1 MKPPVP
7 QSQPAQ
13 PAPTAVRAP
22 SAGAL
27 APALALALAVTVAAH
42 PPLARAQEAAP
53 PTDAEVV
60 AAAEAVTE
68 SVARGECRAA
78 RRAIIALTAS
88 LPTLDGRGDEAL
100 AAYATASH
108 AVLGCRLAAAPPEFG
123 GVTMGPGAAPSS
135 VTGIAYGAADAS
147 ARFGGVCIGFVAE
160 TPGHVVELPAPG
172 RLSVEAFSSYQSDI
186 ALVVRGPTTTLC
198 NDDFNGLNPA
208 VSDEVPAGRYEIYVS
223 ELDPT
228 GYGSPYELVVHGD
241 PLIAPSYGAEPTA
254 GVARVGT
261 DPSGAPYPPVILE
274 GEAHGELSAR
284 RFGTYC
290 LGRTP
295 AVPSHRIEVTE
306 YTRVSVEV
314 EAEAD
319 LALVIAMPGTAYCND
334 DFGLFNPAVSE
345 WMRPGSYDVYV
356 GPGAAGGPG
365 GSYSIRFSQD
375 DLYRGAAGSTDAVY
389 GELTLG
395 PAPARIESAGAASGY
410 ESASFRFGPA
420 CSGQVDT
427 VPSHRLVL
435 PEAGV
440 VAISAYAGSE
450 ASDLTM
456 VLTGPAGTFCADDTN
471 GRDPA
476 LMERLSA
483 GTYDLYI
490 GEYSFT
496 DAGTPY
502 GLVVAR
508 DDAGAALSRPEGVVA
523 VPAEGL
529 ERVFWG
535 IAEGWQASG
544 SVPGSDPSC
553 SGWVPFAPTL
563 TFSLEGPSR
572 VEVAARSAFD
582 LVLELR
588 GPIVEGLAPP
598 VRCNDDADGLNP
610 GIVADLEAG
619 TYEVYVGEYERRMA
633 GTAFGGSL
641 RVTPGTGEPL
651 PSAGALPAGEP
662 AHRDRLELGAAER
675 HVTVN
680 LAGRRTPAFDVGSG
694 CVGYVGTAPDLE
706 LEVTAAGRYAIR
718 TISAADT
725 TLVVDGPGGPFCND
739 DYEGFDARVEAD
751 LEPGTYRV
759 WVGTFVEGDPSDVSL
774 RYGPATR

>member
-1 MKPPVP
+1 MKKPLP
-7 QSQPAQ
+7 QTP
-13 PAPTAVRAP
+13 PAPP
-22 SAGAL
+22 
-27 APALALALAVTVAAH
+27 APALAPTSLLAALALAITLATPAA
-42 PPLARAQEAAP
+42 PARADDAAP
-53 PTDAEVV
+53 PTDAELI
-60 AAAEAVTE
+60 AAAQAISE
-68 SVARGECRAA
+68 SAARGDCRAA
-78 RRAIIALTAS
+78 RRAVVALTAS
-88 LPTLDGRGDEAL
+88 LPTLEGRGDEAL

-108 AVLGCRLAAAPPEFG
+108 AVLGCRLATAPPEFG

-186 ALVVRGPTTTLC
+186 AIVVHGPTTTLC

-208 VSDEVPAGRYEIYVS
+208 VSAEVPAGRYEIYVS
-223 ELDPT
+223 ELEPT
-228 GYGSPYELVVHGD
+228 GFGSPYELVVHGD
-241 PLIAPSYGAEPTA
+241 PLVAPSYGAEPSA
-254 GVARVGT
+254 GVARIGT
-261 DPSGAPYPPVILE
+261 DPSGTPYPAVILE
-274 GEAHGELSAR
+274 GEARGELSAR

-295 AVPSHRIEVTE
+295 AAPSHRLEVTE

-319 LALVIAMPGTAYCND
+319 LSLVIATPGTAYCND

-345 WMRPGSYDVYV
+345 WMRPGTYDVYV

-375 DLYRGAAGSTDAVY
+375 DLYRGAAGSTDAIY
-389 GELTLG
+389 GEVSLG
-395 PAPARIESAGAASGY
+395 PAPARIEMAGAASGY

-435 PEAGV
+435 AEGGV
-440 VAISAYAGSE
+440 VAIAAYAGTQTG
-450 ASDLTM
+450 DLTM

-476 LMERLSA
+476 LRERLAA
-483 GTYDLYI
+483 GTYDLYL
-490 GEYSFT
+490 GEYAFT
-496 DAGTPY
+496 EAGTPY
-502 GLVVAR
+502 GLVIAR
-508 DDAGAALSRPEGVVA
+508 DDAGAALTLPEGVVE
-523 VPAEGL
+523 VPAEGAD
-529 ERVFWG
+529 RVFWG
-535 IAEGWQASG
+535 FAEGWQESG

-553 SGWVPFAPTL
+553 SGYVPFAPTL
-563 TFSLEGPSR
+563 TFSLAAPSR

-588 GPIVEGLAPP
+588 GPIVEGMAPP
-598 VRCNDDADGLNP
+598 VRCNDDAVGLNP
-610 GIVADLEAG
+610 AIVADLGAG

-641 RVTPGTGEPL
+641 RVTPGGGPPL
-651 PSAGALPAGEP
+651 PGASVLPAGEA

-680 LAGRRTPAFDVGSG
+680 LAGRSTPAFDVGSG
-694 CVGYVGTAPDLE
+694 CVGYLGAAPDLE
-706 LEVTAAGRYAIR
+706 LEVVTPGRYAIR

-774 RYGPATR
+774 RYGPASR